1 MTTNTLDKQIETAK
15 SVIETQRKEV
25 LATEKILT
33 RGWTTNCSYP
43 IGDNKTINLQT
54 CNEAQIINVMRH
66 LLLNESFHKSAL
78 KELKLKDTP
87 FEVEG
92 QPVSAWKADLEL
104 RLAKIT
110 IKTKKEK
117 LDILEKKLKGIMS
130 EDQKRAAA
138 YSEIMNELQELNN
151 PSEVE
156 E

>member
-43 IGDNKTINLQT
+43 ISDNKTINLQT
-54 CNEAQIINVMRH
+54 CNESQIVNVMRH

-78 KELKLKDTP
+78 KELKLKSTP

-92 QPVSAWKADLEL
+92 QPISAWKADLEL

-117 LDILEKKLKGIMS
+117 LDILERKLKGIMS

-138 YSEIMNELQELNN
+138 YSEIMHELQELNT
-151 PSEVE
+151 PTEVE